1 MAASQEFADY
11 VTGQMA
17 GLGPVSARRMFGGF
31 GLYLQ
36 GLMFALIVDDQL
48 YLKADDESLGDF
60 LRAGSRPFTYQSRG
74 REVAL
79 RYYEA
84 PAEAFDEE
92 EVMGEWARR
101 AFAAAV
107 RARTAAAATR
117 TDPGKTARASARQP
131 RR

>member
-17 GLGPVSARRMFGGF
+17 GLGPVAARRMFGGF

-48 YLKADDESLGDF
+48 YFKTDDDSLPDF
-60 LRAGSRPFTYQSRG
+60 LRAGCRPFTYRSRG

-84 PAEAFDEE
+84 PAEVFDEP
-92 EVMGEWARR
+92 EVMRDWAAR
-101 AFAAAV
+101 AHAV
-107 RARTAAAATR
+107 ALRARAPRATPAR
-117 TDPGKTARASARQP
+117 PGGKAR
-131 RR
+131 

>member
-31 GLYLQ
+31 GLYHQ

-48 YLKADDESLGDF
+48 YLKADGESLDEF
-60 LRAGSRPFTYQSRG
+60 LGAGCRPFTYQARG
-74 REVAL
+74 RDVSL

-84 PAEAFDEE
+84 PADVFDEAE
-92 EVMGEWARR
+92 LMRDWARR
-101 AFAAAV
+101 AFAAAL
-107 RARTAAAATR
+107 RAQ
-117 TDPGKTARASARQP
+117 ARPASARARRRP
-131 RR
+131 REPRG

>member
-17 GLGPVSARRMFGGF
+17 DLGPVSARRMFGGF

-48 YLKADDESLGDF
+48 YLKADGDSLDDF
-60 LRAGSRPFTYQSRG
+60 VRAGSQPFTYQARG
-74 REVAL
+74 RQVAV

-84 PAEAFDEE
+84 PAEVFDDAD
-92 EVMGEWARR
+92 VMVEWARR
-101 AFAAAV
+101 AFAAAR
-107 RARTAAAATR
+107 RARPAATAGAKVAPAGASR
-117 TDPGKTARASARQP
+117 ARR
-131 RR
+131 

>member
-1 MAASQEFADY
+1 
-11 VTGQMA
+11 MA

-48 YLKADDESLGDF
+48 YLKADQQSVDDF
-60 LRAGSRPFTYQSRG
+60 VRAGSRPFTYQARG
-74 REVAL
+74 RAVAL

-84 PAEAFDEE
+84 PAEVFDDH

-101 AFAAAV
+101 AFAAAR
-107 RARTAAAATR
+107 RAR
-117 TDPGKTARASARQP
+117 P
-131 RR
+131 

>member
-31 GLYLQ
+31 GLYHQ

-48 YLKADDESLGDF
+48 YLKSDGESLDEF
-60 LRAGSRPFTYQSRG
+60 LLAGCRPFTYQARG
-74 REVAL
+74 RDVSL

-84 PAEAFDEE
+84 PADAFDEAE
-92 EVMGEWARR
+92 LMCDWARR
-101 AFAAAV
+101 AFAAAL
-107 RARTAAAATR
+107 RAQARPAAR
-117 TDPGKTARASARQP
+117 RRSRKP
-131 RR
+131 RG